1 MELYFLF
8 PPIHFGFKD
17 RWDRLGRLFSKNKIL
32 FRGENGE
39 AVINL
44 ALSLLISSSLFLSL
58 IWLNQYF
65 HTKTKDHL
73 NAFRKDWNTLE
84 KKYQE

>member
-8 PPIHFGFKD
+8 IPLRIRVKD
-17 RWDRLGRLFSKNKIL
+17 RWGRLGKLLSKNKIL

-39 AVINL
+39 AFINL
-44 ALSLLISSSLFLSL
+44 ALSLFISSSLFLSL

-65 HTKTKDHL
+65 HKKTKDHL
-73 NAFRKDWNTLE
+73 NAFRKDWNYLE